1 MPVSVAPISPD
12 QFDTMLQAF
21 NQGYEGYIVPLHLEA
36 EQLHGH
42 IEGGSIDL
50 SASRMAYSD
59 GEAVGVALLGIR
71 EKRAWVGGIGVSPAW
86 RGQGIGRLLMNAL
99 IDAARERGLDV
110 VQLEV
115 IQGNTSAHK
124 LYLSLGFEDI
134 RRLLILERK
143 PTPSASS
150 SSPLPMQWGGDLGE
164 GIESVPPADALA
176 HYASFHAIPNPWQ
189 RERDS
194 LRRLEPRMTGWLA
207 QGDGQTLAYTVGF
220 AAENGIQFMDLGF
233 APGQAAAL
241 QALINHVHAQFPE
254 ANGRMVNL
262 GEDDPAW
269 PLLADFGYVETM
281 AQYEM
286 LLKL

>member
-1 MPVSVAPISPD
+1 MPVSIAPISAD
-12 QFDTMLQAF
+12 QFDILLQTF
-21 NQGYEGYIVPLHLEA
+21 NQGYEGYIIPLHLEA

-50 SASRMAYSD
+50 SASRIAYND
-59 GEAVGVALLGIR
+59 GDAIGVALLGIR
-71 EKRAWVGGIGVSPAW
+71 GQRAWVGGVGVSPAW
-86 RGQGIGRLLMNAL
+86 RGQGVGRMLMNAV
-99 IDAARERGLDV
+99 IDSARTRSLDT

-115 IQGNTSAHK
+115 ITGNTSAHN
-124 LYLSLGFEDI
+124 LYLSLGFEDM
-134 RRLLILERK
+134 RRLLILERQ
-143 PTPSASS
+143 PDSGRGLSAT
-150 SSPLPMQWGGDLGE
+150 SP
-164 GIESVPPADALA
+164 VPPNAYDIQTVPAADALV
-176 HYASFHAIPNPWQ
+176 HTDFHTMSNPWQ

-207 QGDGQTLAYTVGF
+207 LHQGQTQAFAVGF
-220 AAENGIQFMDLGF
+220 ASENGIQFMDLGF
-233 APGQAAAL
+233 APDQSAAL
-241 QALINHVHAQFPE
+241 QALIAHVHAQYPE

-269 PLLADFGYVETM
+269 VVLADFGYVETM

>member
-1 MPVSVAPISPD
+1 MPVSIAPISPD

-21 NQGYEGYIVPLHLEA
+21 NQGYEGYIVPLHLETD
-36 EQLHGH
+36 QLHGH

-59 GEAVGVALLGIR
+59 GEAVGIALLGIR
-71 EKRAWVGGIGVSPAW
+71 GKRAWVGGVGVSPAW
-86 RGQGIGRLLMNAL
+86 RGQGVGRLLMNAL
-99 IDAARERGLDV
+99 IEAAREHNLDV

-115 IQGNTSAHK
+115 IQGNTSAHN

-134 RRLLILERK
+134 RRLLILEYK
-143 PTPSASS
+143 PDSARDL
-150 SSPLPMQWGGDLGE
+150 SPINLYDIQ
-164 GIESVPPADALA
+164 IVSPADALV

-207 QGDGQTLAYTVGF
+207 QQDGQTLAYAVGF
-220 AAENGIQFMDLGF
+220 ASENGIQFMDLGL
-233 APGQAAAL
+233 ASGEDAAFHAL
-241 QALINHVHAQFPE
+241 VAHIHDQYPE
-254 ANGRMVNL
+254 ANGRLVNL

-269 PLLADFGYVETM
+269 PILADFGYVETM

>member
-12 QFDTMLQAF
+12 QFDTLLQAF
-21 NQGYEGYIVPLHLEA
+21 NQGYEGYIVPLHLDA
-36 EQLHGH
+36 DQLRGH

-50 SASRMAYSD
+50 SASRMAYNE
-59 GEAVGVALLGIR
+59 GEAVGIALLGIR
-71 EKRAWVGGIGVSPAW
+71 GKRAWVGGVGVSPAW
-86 RGQGIGRLLMNAL
+86 RGQGIGRQLMNAV
-99 IDAARERGLDV
+99 IDAAWQHNLDV

-115 IQGNTSAHK
+115 IQSNTSAHN

-134 RRLLILERK
+134 RRLLILEYK
-143 PTPSASS
+143 PDSS
-150 SSPLPMQWGGDLGE
+150 RGLSPINPVSPTNVDD
-164 GIESVPPADALA
+164 IRIVPPADALA
-176 HYASFHAIPNPWQ
+176 HVNFHPVLNPWQ

-207 QGDGQTLAYTVGF
+207 QRDGQTIAFAVGLAS
-220 AAENGIQFMDLGF
+220 ENGIQFMDLGF
-233 APGQAAAL
+233 ASGEDAAL
-241 QALINHVHAQFPE
+241 RALVAHVHNQYHE

-269 PLLADFGYVETM
+269 PVLAEFGYVETM